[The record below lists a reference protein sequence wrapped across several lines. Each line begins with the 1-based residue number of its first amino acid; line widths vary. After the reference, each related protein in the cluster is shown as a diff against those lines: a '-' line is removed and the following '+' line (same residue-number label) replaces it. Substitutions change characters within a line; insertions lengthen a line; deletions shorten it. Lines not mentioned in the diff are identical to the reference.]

1 MKCFWKISILISLQ
15 PLIILMHQL
24 LHGILLWNLTTCLEE
39 LFYRTLC
46 NNSCFCHLIS
56 FRTTLS
62 MIHVKKSMQIY
73 FSKIICGSHTK
84 IHLYIMDL
92 YLSFAESKVQFATHG
107 KWQLKL
113 WNRLLGNHE
122 DTDAD
127 PRTYCAYRKACK
139 IFSALWTPANIL
151 IWKYINKQIL

>member
-1 MKCFWKISILISLQ
+1 ML
-15 PLIILMHQL
+15 
-24 LHGILLWNLTTCLEE
+24 
-39 LFYRTLC
+39 
-46 NNSCFCHLIS
+46 
-56 FRTTLS
+56 
-62 MIHVKKSMQIY
+62 KKSMQVY
-73 FSKIICGSHTK
+73 FSKIICGFRTK

-139 IFSALWTPANIL
+139 IFSAL
-151 IWKYINKQIL
+151 